1 MAVIFVTNFFQMG
14 GTVIMFDYTGKVVAI
29 TGASS
34 GLGKQMA
41 EGYAKCGA
49 NLVLMARRV
58 ERLEASAAEW
68 SEKYGVEVLPVA
80 CDVTSTESINAAIA
94 AVDAKFGHCEVIVN
108 DAGGERG
115 TGTPLVDYKKED
127 WEFTLNLDLTSV
139 FEVTKIFAGYM
150 AKNIEAGKQAY
161 GRVIN
166 IASIYGLVGN
176 TAIPTIAYHATKG
189 AVVNF
194 TRGAAAELAKA
205 GITVNAICPG
215 YFYTELTTETLNTD
229 FFQAFAKQ
237 SVPMARYGSEGELN
251 PAAIF
256 LGAEESSYVTGQIVA
271 VDGGYTCV

>member
-1 MAVIFVTNFFQMG
+1 
-14 GTVIMFDYTGKVVAI
+14 MFDYSGKVVAI

-49 NLVLMARRV
+49 NLVLLARRV
-58 ERLEASAAEW
+58 ERLEASAKEW
-68 SEKYGVEVLPVA
+68 EEKYGIQVLPAA
-80 CDVTSTESINAAIA
+80 CDVTKTESIEAALA
-94 AVDAKFGHCEVIVN
+94 AADARFGHVEVIVN

-150 AKNIEAGKQAY
+150 KKNIEAGKQAY

-176 TAIPTIAYHATKG
+176 TALPTIAYHSTKG

-194 TRGAAAELAKA
+194 SRGAAAELAKSN
-205 GITVNAICPG
+205 ITVNTICPG
-215 YFYTELTTETLNTD
+215 YFYTELTTDTLNTEY
-229 FFQAFAKQ
+229 FQNFANQ
-237 SVPMARYGSEGELN
+237 AVPMGRYGNPGELN
-251 PAAIF
+251 SVAVF
-256 LGAEESSYVTGQIVA
+256 LGAEESSYVTGQTIA

>member
-1 MAVIFVTNFFQMG
+1 
-14 GTVIMFDYTGKVVAI
+14 MFDYTGKVVAI

-41 EGYAKCGA
+41 EGYASCGA

-58 ERLEASAAEW
+58 ERLEASAKEFA
-68 SEKYGVEVLPVA
+68 EKYGVEVLPVG
-80 CDVTSTESINAAIA
+80 CDVTSTESITAALA

-150 AKNIEAGKQAY
+150 KQNIEAGKQTY

-194 TRGAAAELAKA
+194 SRGAAAELAKY
-205 GITVNAICPG
+205 GITVNTICPG
-215 YFYTELTTETLNTD
+215 YFYTELTTETLDSD
-229 FFQAFAKQ
+229 FFQAFAQQ
-237 SVPMARYGSEGELN
+237 SVPMGRYGQAGELN
-251 PAAIF
+251 SVAIF
-256 LGAEESSYVTGQIVA
+256 FGAEESSYVTGQAVA

>member
-1 MAVIFVTNFFQMG
+1 
-14 GTVIMFDYTGKVVAI
+14 MFNYAGKVVAI

-41 EGYAKCGA
+41 EGYAQCGA
-49 NLVLMARRV
+49 DLVLMARRI
-58 ERLEASAAEW
+58 ERLEASAKEW
-68 SEKYGVEVLPVA
+68 SEKYGVKVLPVA
-80 CDVTSTESINAAIA
+80 CDVTSAESIANA
-94 AVDAKFGHCEVIVN
+94 VAKVKEYYGHCEVIVN
-108 DAGGERG
+108 DAGGEKG
-115 TGTPLVDYKKED
+115 TGTPLCDYKKED
-127 WEFTLNLDLTSV
+127 WDYTIALDLTSV
-139 FEVTKIFAGYM
+139 FAVTQAFASFM
-150 AKNIEAGKQAY
+150 KEAIAEGRQTY

-176 TAIPTIAYHATKG
+176 TAIPTIAYHTTKG

-194 TRGAAAELAKA
+194 TRGAAAELAPA

-215 YFYTELTTETLNTD
+215 YFYTELTTQTLDSD
-229 FFQAFAKQ
+229 FFQEFAKR
-237 SVPMARYGSEGELN
+237 SVPMQRYGHAGELN

>member
-1 MAVIFVTNFFQMG
+1 
-14 GTVIMFDYTGKVVAI
+14 MFNYKGKVVAI

-41 EGYAKCGA
+41 EGYAQCGA

-58 ERLEASAAEW
+58 ERLEASAKEW
-68 SEKYGVEVLPVA
+68 EAKYGVQVLPVA
-80 CDVTSTESINAAIA
+80 CDVTSTESINKALAAA
-94 AVDAKFGHCEVIVN
+94 DAKFGHVEVIVN

-115 TGTPLVDYKKED
+115 TGTQLVDYKKED

-150 AKNIEAGKQAY
+150 KANIEAGKQTY

-194 TRGAAAELAKA
+194 SRGAAAELAKS

-215 YFYTELTTETLNTD
+215 YFYTELTTETLNSD
-229 FFQAFAKQ
+229 FFQAFANQ
-237 SVPMARYGSEGELN
+237 SVPMGRYGNSGELN
-251 PAAIF
+251 SAAIF
-256 LGAEESSYVTGQIVA
+256 LGAEESSYVTGQIIA

>member
-1 MAVIFVTNFFQMG
+1 
-14 GTVIMFDYTGKVVAI
+14 MFNYKGKVVAI

-49 NLVLMARRV
+49 NLVLMARRAD
-58 ERLEASAAEW
+58 RLDASAKEW
-68 SEKYGVEVLPVA
+68 SEKYGVDVLPVA
-80 CDVTSTESINAAIA
+80 CDVTSTESITNAVAAI
-94 AVDAKFGHCEVIVN
+94 DAKFGHCEVIVN

-115 TGTPLVDYKKED
+115 TGTPLVDYSKED
-127 WEFTLNLDLTSV
+127 WQYTLNLDLTSV
-139 FEVTKIFAGYM
+139 FEVTKYFAGYM
-150 AKNIEAGKQAY
+150 KKNIEAGRQTY

-194 TRGAAAELAKA
+194 TKGAAAELAKA

-215 YFYTELTTETLNTD
+215 YFYTELTTETLNTEY
-229 FFQAFAKQ
+229 FQNFANQ
-237 SVPMARYGSEGELN
+237 SVPMGRYGNAGELN

>member
-1 MAVIFVTNFFQMG
+1 
-14 GTVIMFDYTGKVVAI
+14 MFDYTGKVVAI

-49 NLVLMARRV
+49 NLVLMARRA
-58 ERLEASAAEW
+58 ERLEASAKEW
-68 SEKYGVEVLPVA
+68 EEKYGVQVLPVP
-80 CDVTSTESINAAIA
+80 CDVTSTESINNAIS
-94 AVDAKFGHCEVIVN
+94 AVDEKFGHVEVIVN

-150 AKNIEAGKQAY
+150 KKNIEAGNQTY

-176 TAIPTIAYHATKG
+176 TALPTIAYHATKG

-194 TRGAAAELAKA
+194 TRGAAAELAKT

-215 YFYTELTTETLNTD
+215 YFYTELTTETLDTEY
-229 FFQAFAKQ
+229 FQNFANQ
-237 SVPMARYGSEGELN
+237 SVPMGRYGNPGELDS
-251 PAAIF
+251 AAVF
-256 LGAEESSYVTGQIVA
+256 LGAEESSYVTGQIIA
-271 VDGGYTCV
+271 VDGGYTCI

>member
-1 MAVIFVTNFFQMG
+1 
-14 GTVIMFDYTGKVVAI
+14 MFDYTGKVVAI

-80 CDVTSTESINAAIA
+80 CDVTSTDSINAAVA
-94 AVDAKFGHCEVIVN
+94 AVDTKFGHCEVIVN

-176 TAIPTIAYHATKG
+176 TAIPTIAYHA
-189 AVVNF
+189 
-194 TRGAAAELAKA
+194 KA

-237 SVPMARYGSEGELN
+237 SVPMARYGNEGELN

>member
-1 MAVIFVTNFFQMG
+1 
-14 GTVIMFDYTGKVVAI
+14 MFDYTGKVVAI

-68 SEKYGVEVLPVA
+68 SEKYGVAVLPVA
-80 CDVTSTESINAAIA
+80 CDVTSTDSINAAVA

-237 SVPMARYGSEGELN
+237 SVPMARYGNEGELN